1 MKKILLLAALGN
13 SQELTEPPGGL
24 CFDDPIFED
33 FCKQDDF
40 CLSENRNGIYFAD
53 LTTLKNQNFTK
64 FRKIFIFVSETK

>member
-40 CLSENRNGIYFAD
+40 CLSENRNGIF
-53 LTTLKNQNFTK
+53 
-64 FRKIFIFVSETK
+64 S

>member
-13 SQELTEPPGGL
+13 SQELSEPPGEL

-53 LTTLKNQNFTK
+53 LNTLKNQNFTK
-64 FRKIFIFVSETK
+64 FLFLYRKRSR